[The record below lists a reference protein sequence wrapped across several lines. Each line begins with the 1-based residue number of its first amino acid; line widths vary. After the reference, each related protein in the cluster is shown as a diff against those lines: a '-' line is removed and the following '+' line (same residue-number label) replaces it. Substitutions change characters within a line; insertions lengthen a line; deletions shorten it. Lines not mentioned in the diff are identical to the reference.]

1 MYKNKRSDSE
11 VSFSAGGKITE
22 DLGERESYRNS
33 GNGNTKLNCLLI
45 FHRFFFVDQLKKES
59 SADHNDRKMLSKR
72 E

>member
-33 GNGNTKLNCLLI
+33 GNSKLTFNISQI
-45 FHRFFFVDQLKKES
+45 FLFDQ
-59 SADHNDRKMLSKR
+59 
-72 E
+72 

>member
-33 GNGNTKLNCLLI
+33 GNSKLPFNISQI
-45 FHRFFFVDQLKKES
+45 FLFDQQKKES
-59 SADHNDRKMLSKR
+59 SADYNDRKTLSKR